1 MARSLF
7 YTTLFFLFVVQSSFA
22 QKFGFDECLRNAPDR
37 ITTFCVPNT
46 DENVKLLN
54 DQGVMIKYSISD
66 WLFISTTPEWIDEN
80 MKNGKLSDFYFEF
93 APPALLTDTARAHH
107 YVNEVHSGVGALAP
121 GYTGKDVIVGF
132 VDSGIDFNHPDFID
146 SNGNIRVIGYWDQ
159 TMPDNSSSP
168 QPYGYGYAWNHTQ
181 INSGQCTSLDS
192 GAHGTTVAG
201 QAVGNGLANGTN
213 KGIAPEAQIV
223 IIESDFTRPNWTLT
237 VADACDYVFRVADS
251 LGLPAVVNLSLGT
264 YFGSHDG
271 NDPAAEAMEAMLD
284 EKYGRIIVGA
294 AGNAGAKGRHHQQ
307 GNPTADTN
315 FVWFVNASWAG
326 SNPVF
331 GLNTIFFDLWSDVSD
346 ATWDFAMGANKQG
359 PSWSDRGRT
368 NFHGAMSSIGTT
380 IYDTLWNNGNRLLTI
395 EVSTE
400 IVGSNY
406 HMQFLARIDS
416 TNMRYRF
423 ETTGSGKYDLW
434 SGEWL
439 GFNNQYWYGA
449 PLNEFPDSIYY
460 VGPDTLQSIVSSWNC
475 SEKVVSVGNMRNR
488 LGHIDNNGNQY
499 YPVDMTPPGKLSPNS
514 SKGPSRHNVVKP
526 DIVAAGDVS
535 LSAGPISFIT
545 NPAFNT
551 TIDSGGYHIRN
562 GGTSM
567 AAPVVSGIAA
577 LYLERCPRATYQD
590 FLDDIITTA
599 FPNNYTGVLPNYAY
613 GHGVVH
619 AQNAM
624 LEQTFGTQP
633 SISTNFDSILVST
646 SSTNGYQWFLDG
658 ELIVGAIDQSLTVTP
673 PFGTY
678 EVETYNIDGC
688 PVRSEPFVVT
698 ASIKDLESMS
708 LLVYPNPSTN
718 AISIETEQVVSE
730 VIVEDMNGKRIRLN
744 RIFNNTFDTSN
755 IESGTYVLLI
765 SVGDLIYSSKIVQ
778 M

>member
-1 MARSLF
+1 MVKPTYSI
-7 YTTLFFLFVVQSSFA
+7 LFFFYFITSVSLA
-22 QKFGFDECLRNAPDR
+22 QKFGFEEVLRNSPDR
-37 ITTFCVPNT
+37 TTTFCVPNNEQNL
-46 DENVKLLN
+46 DLLKN
-54 DQGVMIKYSISD
+54 HGITIKYSIKD
-66 WLFISTTPEWIDEN
+66 WIFISATPNWISEYTA
-80 MKNGKLSDFYFEF
+80 NGELSDFYFEF
-93 APPALLTDTARAHH
+93 APPVLLTDTARAHH
-107 YVNEVHSGVGALAP
+107 NVNEIHSGLGALAP

-146 SNGNIRVIGYWDQ
+146 SNGNNRVIGYWDQ
-159 TMPDNSSSP
+159 TMPDNANSP
-168 QPYGYGYAWNHTQ
+168 QPYGYGYAWNQSQ

-213 KGIAPEAQIV
+213 KGIAPEAHIV
-223 IIESDFTRPNWTLT
+223 VIESDFTRPNWTLT
-237 VADACDYVFRVADS
+237 VADACDYVFNIADS
-251 LGLPAVVNLSLGT
+251 LGLPAVVNLSLGS
-264 YFGSHDG
+264 YLGSHDG

-284 EKYGRIIVGA
+284 EKYGRVIVGA
-294 AGNAGAKGRHHQQ
+294 AGNAGAQGRHHQQ
-307 GNPTADTN
+307 GSPTTDTN

-331 GLNTIFFDLWSDVSD
+331 GLNTVFFDLWSDVSD

-359 PSWSDRGRT
+359 PSWADRGST

-514 SKGPSRHNVVKP
+514 SKGPNRHNVVKP

-551 TIDSGGYHIRN
+551 SIDSGGYHIRN

-590 FLDDIITTA
+590 FLDDIISTA
-599 FPNNYTGVLPNYAY
+599 FSNNFTGALPNYAY
-613 GHGVVH
+613 GNGVIH

-633 SISTNFDSILVST
+633 TISTSFDSVLVS
-646 SSTNGYQWFLDG
+646 SSSVNGYQWFIDG
-658 ELIVGAIDQSLTVTP
+658 EQMIGEIGQNLTVTP
-673 PFGTY
+673 PFGSY
-678 EVETYNIDGC
+678 EVETYNLDGC
-688 PVRSEPFVVT
+688 PMRSDPFVVT
-698 ASIKDLESMS
+698 ATLDELNSQN
-708 LLVYPNPSTN
+708 LLVYPNPTTN
-718 AISIETEQVVSE
+718 SFTIVNEGIVDQVWL
-730 VIVEDMNGKRIRLN
+730 EDMNGKRIKLT
-744 RIFNNTFDTSN
+744 RIFNNTFDTSD
-755 IESGTYVLLI
+755 IESGTYVVYIQEGEVL
-765 SVGDLIYSSKIVQ
+765 YTSKIVQ